1 MHEVIRDLV
10 FRVYSLPHL
19 HFTQHS
25 QLKYEESIQKI
36 MRIIWMHIDRGSW
49 FYLPPLRGPMK
60 VTK

>member
-36 MRIIWMHIDRGSW
+36 MRII
-49 FYLPPLRGPMK
+49 
-60 VTK
+60 